1 MYNNGESFSYFS
13 IDDFWG
19 LRKKQKMNLQIQI
32 PTYDYVYQQQPSPCY
47 SYTYSPYVYS
57 PYTYSP
63 YVYSPYVYS
72 PYIYSPYIYP
82 HSPCNSDLI
91 GQALNC
97 PQLEEDLN
105 IESLIKE
112 NIFNQTLVKTKLVEE
127 NFFNTGDEYELES
140 NNSYETPRSF
150 NYKRNLIYKN
160 FYKKRKNKLS

>member
-32 PTYDYVYQQQPSPCY
+32 PTYEYVYQQQPSPCY
-47 SYTYSPYVYS
+47 SYI
-57 PYTYSP
+57 
-63 YVYSPYVYS
+63 YS
-72 PYIYSPYIYP
+72 PYIYSPYIYSP
-82 HSPCNSDLI
+82 YTYSPYTYSPYTYSPYIYSPCNSDLN

-105 IESLIKE
+105 IESFIKE
-112 NIFNQTLVKTKLVEE
+112 NIFNENLVKTKLVEE